1 MTSEIIPAITELAA
15 SANSIDHLKELNS
28 AILKH
33 MRSEDAY
40 IRLAAV
46 QCECSLTARLGEEWL
61 KNLPEMLPF
70 INELQEDDD
79 ESVSTELRHWIVKVE
94 SILGESVNSMLR

>member
-15 SANSIDHLKELNS
+15 SANSIDHLKVLNK

-33 MRSEDAY
+33 MRSEHAY

-46 QCECSLTARLGEEWL
+46 QCEYSLTDRLGEEWL
-61 KNLPEMLPF
+61 TNLPEMLPF

-79 ESVSTELRHWIVKVE
+79 EFVVIELRHWVVKIE